1 MLSESFPQLYS
12 LFLGHKCSI
21 AGMVRFSS
29 MQFSWDFRFFRNLN
43 DRELRHCSN
52 LLGVLGVHID
62 SMKEDKRA
70 GALEKSRIFQPNG
83 TFSVLSMLY
92 RSFCPLLS
100 DLES

>member
-43 DRELRHCSN
+43 DRELDTVLTC
-52 LLGVLGVHID
+52 LG
-62 SMKEDKRA
+62 
-70 GALEKSRIFQPNG
+70 F
-83 TFSVLSMLY
+83 
-92 RSFCPLLS
+92 
-100 DLES
+100 

>member
-70 GALEKSRIFQPNG
+70 EALEKSRIFS
-83 TFSVLSMLY
+83 TKWYFLSLIDAL
-92 RSFCPLLS
+92 PLFLPP
-100 DLES
+100 LV

>member
-43 DRELRHCSN
+43 DRELQHCSN

-70 GALEKSRIFQPNG
+70 GALEKSRIFA
-83 TFSVLSMLY
+83 TTWYFLSLIDAL
-92 RSFCPLLS
+92 PLFLPP
-100 DLES
+100 LV

>member
-1 MLSESFPQLYS
+1 MLSEFFPRFYS

-43 DRELRHCSN
+43 DRELQHCSN

-70 GALEKSRIFQPNG
+70 VTLEKSRIIQPTG
-83 TFSVLSMLY
+83 TFSIL
-92 RSFCPLLS
+92 
-100 DLES
+100 

>member
-21 AGMVRFSS
+21 AGMVRFYS
-29 MQFSWDFRFFRNLN
+29 MQFCWDFRFFRNLN
-43 DRELRHCSN
+43 DRERRHCSN

-70 GALEKSRIFQPNG
+70 GALEKSRIFS
-83 TFSVLSMLY
+83 TKWYFLSLIDAL
-92 RSFCPLLS
+92 PLFLPP
-100 DLES
+100 LV